1 MKKTNE
7 DLLNEILRGREIS
20 AITFVKGYV
29 QIHFDGPYINVYGD
43 PSVVLDATLVT
54 KRSSNYYEV
63 LLGLIGQT
71 VTTIDE
77 GDLLLSVKLADGA
90 SLAISLDPATRIC
103 AEAAMF
109 QDGTG
114 QNWITW

>member
-1 MKKTNE
+1 MKKTNQE
-7 DLLNEILRGREIS
+7 LLNEVLRGREIS

-43 PSVVLDATLVT
+43 PSVALKTTLVT
-54 KRSSNYYEV
+54 KESANYYEA
-63 LLGLIGQT
+63 LLGLIGQS
-71 VTTIDE
+71 VTAIDE
-77 GDLLLSVKLADGA
+77 DDLLLSVKLADGA

-114 QNWITW
+114 QNWVTW